1 MSRFTSST
9 PSGDGDGDGRPT
21 SNDKLSV
28 IAVGA
33 TVNGEIDSQGVVK
46 VEGVVKGSVRAA
58 GQVLVAAGGL
68 IDGNVHSHEAI
79 IGGEV
84 RGGIFGDERV
94 EIQTGA
100 VVQGDI
106 ATKRLLVQE
115 GGEVNGYLKMGEPK
129 GAQARRA
136 LARGDG
142 AAASKKSVEVPRR
155 VDDLSKLLK

>member
-1 MSRFTSST
+1 MSRFTSSV
-9 PSGDGDGDGRPT
+9 PPAGGDGKPT
-21 SNDKLSV
+21 NDKLSV

-33 TVNGEIDSQGVVK
+33 TINGEIDSQGVVK

-58 GQVLVAAGGL
+58 GQVLIAAGGL
-68 IDGNVHSHEAI
+68 IDGNVHSREAI
-79 IGGEV
+79 VGGEV

-129 GAQARRA
+129 GQA
-136 LARGDG
+136 ARTAAAHGDG
-142 AAASKKSVEVPRR
+142 AAASKKPVEVPQR